1 MKLTFG
7 FDLTRHQSSNSRRSQ
22 IYSGAAGDEQ
32 WVPRQS
38 PRQNT
43 IQHKYSSSSAFVWNP
58 TVFIMPTPNG
68 TTTPGGATTPT
79 LQTAFPRPSPMV
91 KPLPGRKL
99 WNTNEPHQVALFSF
113 FLGIVFCGSLASAWH
128 FSSMPQGW
136 IYITFLSLFHFLE
149 YYITAKYKADT
160 VTIDG
165 IALEN
170 INVAFLFNN
179 GLNYIAAQG
188 LGVAEFMVEWY
199 FFPHTKILSQTTLAG
214 TSHDNINA
222 GLCLMVIGQLF
233 RSLAMIHASSN
244 FSHQI
249 SYQKLPTHQLVTSG
263 VYSIS
268 RHPSYFGFFWW
279 GVGTQIFLSNPLSTV
294 VFIGVLWRFFSERIQ
309 YVFVSH

>member
-1 MKLTFG
+1 
-7 FDLTRHQSSNSRRSQ
+7 
-22 IYSGAAGDEQ
+22 
-32 WVPRQS
+32 
-38 PRQNT
+38 
-43 IQHKYSSSSAFVWNP
+43 
-58 TVFIMPTPNG
+58 MPSPNG
-68 TTTPGGATTPT
+68 TTTPSGATTPT
-79 LQTAFPRPSPMV
+79 QQTAFPRPSPVV
-91 KPLPGRKL
+91 KPPPGRKL

-113 FLGIVFCGSLASAWH
+113 LLGIVFCGSLASAWH
-128 FSSMPQGW
+128 FSSTPQGW

-160 VTIDG
+160 VTID
-165 IALEN
+165 
-170 INVAFLFNN
+170 AFLFNN

-199 FFPHTKILSQTTLAG
+199 FFPHTKILSQTTL
-214 TSHDNINA
+214 A

-294 VFIGVLWRFFSERIQ
+294 VFIGVLWRFFSERIHREEGLLVEFFGEE
-309 YVFVSH
+309 YVDYQKRVGTWIPFIQ